1 MVLAEPVVEARV
13 GDGAAPALADQRG
26 VEEALGLIRREA
38 EEDLLDE
45 VIHQRLRHRP
55 LPAELTRVWCVGG
68 NEASHLVWMNQVEGH
83 LCLLGGARDTAAME
97 NELHKFHY
105 QRKLNNNCNSPSRL
119 DSTKLRGTSSG

>member
-1 MVLAEPVVEARV
+1 VVLAEPVVEARV

-26 VEEALGLIRREA
+26 VEALGLVQREA

-45 VIHQRLRHRP
+45 VIHQRLRHSP
-55 LPAELTRVWCVGG
+55 SSPELTRVWCVGG
-68 NEASHLVWMNQVEGH
+68 NEASYLVWMNQVEGH
-83 LCLLGGARDTAAME
+83 LCLLGGARDTAAVE

-105 QRKLNNNCNSPSRL
+105 QRKLNNNCNSPIRL